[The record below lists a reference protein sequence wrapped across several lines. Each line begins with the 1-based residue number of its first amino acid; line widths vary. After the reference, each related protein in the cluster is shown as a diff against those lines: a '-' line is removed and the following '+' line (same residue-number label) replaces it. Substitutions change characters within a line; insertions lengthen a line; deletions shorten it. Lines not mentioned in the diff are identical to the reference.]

1 MFKLKNIP
9 IYFLFF
15 LLILILVFQIWTYYL
30 GKPTPT
36 FERYVIKPKPEIIK
50 DLSIRRYKAPHS
62 PHLFTIKV
70 DRGDEDKLV
79 EIITK
84 STNMKKVDAQALP
97 EFLTKVDKEMV
108 DVIKK
113 SPYIYISKKYDI
125 NNFKNGRLRVLFSD
139 KNSTYLYLNGDL

>member
-1 MFKLKNIP
+1 MSKLRRVP
-9 IYFLFF
+9 FYFLFF
-15 LLILILVFQIWTYYL
+15 LLILILFFQIWTYYL

-36 FERYVIKPKPEIIK
+36 FERYVIKPKPKIIK

-70 DRGDEDKLV
+70 DKGDEDRLISL
-79 EIITK
+79 IIK
-84 STNMKKVDAQALP
+84 SKNMKKIDATSLP
-97 EFLTKVDKEMV
+97 DFLTKVDKEMV

-113 SPYIYISKKYDI
+113 SPNIYVSKKYDI
-125 NNFKNGRLRVLFSD
+125 KNYKNGRFILLFSD

>member
-15 LLILILVFQIWTYYL
+15 LLILILVFQLWTYYL

-70 DRGDEDKLV
+70 DKGDEEKLV
-79 EIITK
+79 KLITK
-84 STNMKKVDAQALP
+84 STNMKKVDTSVLP

>member
-1 MFKLKNIP
+1 MSKLRRAP
-9 IYFLFF
+9 FYFLFF
-15 LLILILVFQIWTYYL
+15 LLTLILALQIWTYYL
-30 GKPTPT
+30 GKPIPT

-50 DLSIRRYKAPHS
+50 DLSVRRYKAPHS

-70 DRGDEDKLV
+70 DRGNEEKLV
-79 EIITK
+79 KLITK
-84 STNMKKVDAQALP
+84 SKNMKKVDAQALP

-108 DVIKK
+108 DIIKK

-125 NNFKNGRLRVLFSD
+125 KNFKNGRLRVLFSD

>member
-1 MFKLKNIP
+1 MFKSKNIP

-15 LLILILVFQIWTYYL
+15 LLILIFALQIWTYYL

-50 DLSIRRYKAPHS
+50 KLSIRRYKAPHS

-70 DRGDEDKLV
+70 DKGDEEKLV
-79 EIITK
+79 NLISK
-84 STNMKKVDAQALP
+84 SQNMKKIDVTSLP
-97 EFLTKVDKEMV
+97 DFLSKVDKEMV
-108 DVIKK
+108 DVVKK
-113 SPYIYISKKYDI
+113 SPYIYVSKKYDTQ
-125 NNFKNGRLRVLFSD
+125 NYKNGRFRLLFSD

>member
-1 MFKLKNIP
+1 MSKLRRVP
-9 IYFLFF
+9 VYFLFF
-15 LLILILVFQIWTYYL
+15 LLILLLAIQLWTFYL
-30 GKPTPT
+30 SRPTPT

-50 DLSIRRYKAPHS
+50 DLSIRRYKAQHS

-70 DRGDEDKLV
+70 DRGNEEKLV
-79 EIITK
+79 KLITK
-84 STNMKKVDAQALP
+84 STNMKKVDASALP

-125 NNFKNGRLRVLFSD
+125 KNFKNGRLRVLFSD

>member
-1 MFKLKNIP
+1 MSKLRRVP
-9 IYFLFF
+9 VYFLFF
-15 LLILILVFQIWTYYL
+15 LLILLLAIQLWTFYL
-30 GKPTPT
+30 SRPTPT

-50 DLSIRRYKAPHS
+50 ELSIRRYKAPHS
-62 PHLFTIKV
+62 PHLFTVKV
-70 DRGDEDKLV
+70 DNGDEEKLV
-79 EIITK
+79 KLITK

-113 SPYIYISKKYDI
+113 SPYIYMSKKYDI
-125 NNFKNGRLRVLFSD
+125 ENFKNGRLRVLFSD

>member
-1 MFKLKNIP
+1 MSKLRRAP
-9 IYFLFF
+9 FYFLFF
-15 LLILILVFQIWTYYL
+15 LLTLILALQIWTYYL
-30 GKPTPT
+30 GKPIPT

-50 DLSIRRYKAPHS
+50 DLSVRRYKAPHS

-70 DRGDEDKLV
+70 DRGNEEKLV
-79 EIITK
+79 KLITK
-84 STNMKKVDAQALP
+84 SKNMKKVDAQALP
-97 EFLTKVDKEMV
+97 EFLTKVDEEMV
-108 DVIKK
+108 DIIKK